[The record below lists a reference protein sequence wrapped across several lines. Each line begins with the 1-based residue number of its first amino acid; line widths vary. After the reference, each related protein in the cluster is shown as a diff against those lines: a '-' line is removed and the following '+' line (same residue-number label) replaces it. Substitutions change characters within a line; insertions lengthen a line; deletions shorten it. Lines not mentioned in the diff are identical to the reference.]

1 MKTII
6 FRIGGMECPN
16 CAMLIE
22 SIENKRSGITRVE
35 ASYRKSQVSVEF
47 DDEVVSEEIIKN
59 KITDLGYQVLS
70 HVEE

>member
-1 MKTII
+1 
-6 FRIGGMECPN
+6 
-16 CAMLIE
+16 MLIE

-59 KITDLGYQVLS
+59 KITDLGYRVLS
-70 HVEE
+70 YVEE